1 MPPSSPSYRCFL
13 ALTISSS
20 LLFLSSQRQVLGCLP
35 IVTVSLPQI
44 ISWRPGIPTYLGC
57 RNLNQTFLVQRQR
70 PSGFD
75 YGGGGGGLKPQFNR
89 GKPGGRKKWLISIN
103 SWLQVEPKQ
112 QSRIPTASAWSETLL
127 SRAVKQGRWSVS
139 RRLFTKYK
147 LLLRQSGRE
156 KMKIMMP
163 TESHSLPTPSRF
175 SFVEGWTFECFDRQ
189 SHFKIDS
196 DPCCHFIQKC
206 FQKKTCFSRTVWSWW
221 PYRGGMCQFH
231 LFHN

>member
-89 GKPGGRKKWLISIN
+89 GKPGGAKTTTKNPN
-103 SWLQVEPKQ
+103 SFSVVGN
-112 QSRIPTASAWSETLL
+112 SF
-127 SRAVKQGRWSVS
+127 KQGGEAGEVVGQQAAV
-139 RRLFTKYK
+139 YK
-147 LLLRQSGRE
+147 IQVAPAPKRKREDEDYDANWISLLANP
-156 KMKIMMP
+156 I
-163 TESHSLPTPSRF
+163 
-175 SFVEGWTFECFDRQ
+175 
-189 SHFKIDS
+189 
-196 DPCCHFIQKC
+196 
-206 FQKKTCFSRTVWSWW
+206 
-221 PYRGGMCQFH
+221 
-231 LFHN
+231 